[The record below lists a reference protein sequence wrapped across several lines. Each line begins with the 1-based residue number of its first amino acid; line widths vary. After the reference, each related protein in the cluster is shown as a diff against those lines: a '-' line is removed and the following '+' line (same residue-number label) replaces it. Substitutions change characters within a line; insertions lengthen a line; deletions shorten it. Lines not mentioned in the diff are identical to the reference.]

1 MKMCG
6 PVSGGEGE
14 WCDQKTAVTVGFLL
28 TTNIGLSMNT
38 QQKKLLAEIKK
49 HKGKG
54 TQHTSNDSYILS
66 GHFYYDVSVPVR
78 RQIVKSWLKE
88 NKDIS
93 AKDFVAVLDSLYKG
107 KSHEEK
113 TIASYLLSYHHP
125 HRKTIKLKQLNEWL
139 DHLVGWA
146 EIDSLCQNVFTADEF
161 LSNWKEWKLLITKL
175 SKDKNIN
182 KRRASL
188 VLLTGPAY
196 RSEDKRLQELAFEI
210 IDRLKHEKEIIIT
223 KAISWLLRDMS
234 NKHKEVVVD
243 YLEQNENTL
252 PKVAV
257 RETRRKLK
265 TGKK

>member
-1 MKMCG
+1 MRK
-6 PVSGGEGE
+6 EH
-14 WCDQKTAVTVGFLL
+14 KNLL
-28 TTNIGLSMNT
+28 EKIR
-38 QQKKLLAEIKK
+38 K
-49 HKGKG
+49 HRGKG

-78 RQIVKSWLKE
+78 RQIVKNWLKE
-88 NKDIS
+88 NKGIS
-93 AKDFVAVLDSLYKG
+93 DKDFVAVLDSLYKG

-113 TIASYLLSYHHP
+113 TVASYLLSYHHP
-125 HRKTIKLKQLNEWL
+125 HRKTIKPKQLNKWL

-146 EIDSLCQNVFTADEF
+146 EVDSLCQNVFTAEEI
-161 LSNWKEWKLLITKL
+161 LSDWKTWESFIEKL

-188 VLLTGPAY
+188 VLLTGPTY
-196 RSEDKRLQELAFEI
+196 RSNDKRLRDLAFEMI
-210 IDRLKHEKEIIIT
+210 NTLKHEQPIIIT

-234 NKHKEVVVD
+234 AKHKKAVSE
-243 YLEQNENTL
+243 YLKNNEDTL

-257 RETRRKLK
+257 RETQRKLK